1 MGTAGF
7 LRGPDEVVVDV
18 GMRVI
23 DAGPTQQRWPPASGR
38 YQLWVSPNQCSFF

>member
-23 DAGPTQQRWPPASGR
+23 DAGPTQQPVDAGVGPVPNSG
-38 YQLWVSPNQCSFF
+38 

>member
-23 DAGPTQQRWPPASGR
+23 DAGPTQQPVDAGLRPIPTLGEPEPV
-38 YQLWVSPNQCSFF
+38 QLL